1 MPLVEIARATPA
13 HAAYVAA
20 NMRPADRDEVWA
32 SGRLTP
38 DDAVMRSIAV
48 TALPLAGLVDGV
60 PACVFGI
67 ARRSLLSDEGAPWL
81 LGTDAIARH
90 GRRFLRENRRVLPV
104 LAAPFALLV
113 NYVDVRNAV
122 SIRWLRWLGFEIE
135 PAAPFGIHGLTFHR
149 FSMRI
154 DHV

>member
-1 MPLVEIARATPA
+1 MPRVEIARATPA
-13 HAAYVAA
+13 HATHVAA
-20 NMRPADRDEVWA
+20 HMRMADRDEVWA

-38 DDAVMRSIAV
+38 GEAVARSIAA
-48 TALPLAGLVDGV
+48 TELPLAGLVDGV

-67 ARRSLLSDEGAPWL
+67 ARRALLSDEGTPWL

-90 GRRFLRENRRVLPV
+90 GRRFLRENRRVLPA

-113 NYVDVRNAV
+113 NHVDARNAI
-122 SIRWLRWLGFEIE
+122 SIRWLGWLGFEIE
-135 PAAPFGIHGLTFHR
+135 PAAPFGIHGLPFHR
-149 FSMRI
+149 FSMRV

>member
-1 MPLVEIARATPA
+1 MPRVDVLPATPA
-13 HAAYVAA
+13 HAAHVAA
-20 NMRPADRDEVWA
+20 HMRSADRAEVWA

-38 DDAVMRSIAV
+38 DDAVTRSIAA

-60 PACVFGI
+60 PVCTFGI

-90 GRRFLRENRRVLPV
+90 GRRFLRENRRVLPT
-104 LAAPFALLV
+104 LAAPFALLI
-113 NYVDVRNAV
+113 NHVDARNAA

-135 PAAPFGIHGLTFHR
+135 PAAPFGVHGLPFHR
-149 FSMRI
+149 FSMRV